1 MAVLISTGKA
11 TLHELKT
18 VYDSEDAA
26 NLLEIIAVDQYN
38 EQKANEWMS
47 KNLS

>member
-1 MAVLISTGKA
+1 MAILISARVA

-26 NLLEIIAVDQYN
+26 NLLEIVFVDQYN
-38 EQKANEWMS
+38 ENKVNEWNA
-47 KNLS
+47 KNL